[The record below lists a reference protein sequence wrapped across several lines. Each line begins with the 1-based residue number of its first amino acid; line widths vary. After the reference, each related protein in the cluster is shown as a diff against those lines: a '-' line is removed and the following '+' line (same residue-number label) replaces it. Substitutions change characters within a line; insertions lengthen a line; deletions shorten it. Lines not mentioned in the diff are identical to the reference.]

1 MSRKSATDKKRIFI
15 VDDHPMMRQG
25 LAQLIGA
32 EKEMMVCGESE
43 NAERAVGAVKDL
55 KPDLVLADISL
66 PGRNGL
72 ELIKDFQ
79 AIQPGL
85 PVLVISMHDESLYA
99 ERVLRAGGRG
109 YIMKQEGGKKLM
121 QAIRQVLEG
130 KIYVSEKMSADI
142 LEIFSGRRAG
152 SESSPVEKLTDR
164 EFEVFQ
170 LISHA
175 RHRREIAFERQDS
188 RSPPREHQDEVEN
201 QIGVGVGSL
210 CDPLGG
216 VANRRRVGFIRPQ
229 QSGLRTGNL
238 DFRPAP
244 SSPALRVCAQGS
256 PPACRL
262 RRWKPVIFCGHKI
275 FSTARRFLHKP
286 PAARGWILAG
296 HRHADTESLRN
307 DRIRLG
313 FLAEAFQGGTQPCN
327 WDTCAGRS
335 AAR

>member
-1 MSRKSATDKKRIFI
+1 MSRKSDAGKKRIFI

-32 EKEMMVCGESE
+32 EKDLTVCGESE
-43 NAERAVGAVKDL
+43 NAERAVGEVKDL

-66 PGRNGL
+66 PGKNGL

-130 KIYVSEKMSADI
+130 KIYVSEKMSSEI

-170 LISHA
+170 LISQGKSTRDIAEKLHLSVKTIEV
-175 RHRREIAFERQDS
+175 HRVNIKTKLKIQSASE
-188 RSPPREHQDEVEN
+188 
-201 QIGVGVGSL
+201 L
-210 CDPLGG
+210 
-216 VANRRRVGFIRPQ
+216 IRYAVRWAE
-229 QSGLRTGNL
+229 S
-238 DFRPAP
+238 
-244 SSPALRVCAQGS
+244 QG
-256 PPACRL
+256 PGA
-262 RRWKPVIFCGHKI
+262 
-275 FSTARRFLHKP
+275 
-286 PAARGWILAG
+286 
-296 HRHADTESLRN
+296 
-307 DRIRLG
+307 
-313 FLAEAFQGGTQPCN
+313 
-327 WDTCAGRS
+327 
-335 AAR
+335 